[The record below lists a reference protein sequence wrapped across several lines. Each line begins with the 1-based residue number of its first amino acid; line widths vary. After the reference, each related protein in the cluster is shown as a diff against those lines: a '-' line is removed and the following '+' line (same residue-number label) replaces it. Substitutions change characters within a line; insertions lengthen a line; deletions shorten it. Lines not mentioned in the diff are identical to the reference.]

1 MDARQCA
8 IAETMPKK
16 KLAAWD
22 EFDEVESDPSLNLK
36 MSRMECRHCKSSV
49 SKSVNRLLS
58 HLRSCPK
65 YTGEL
70 PAPGDDDLAAADED
84 AKNDPLAAVRRAID
98 HTLLKADA
106 TPDEIAVLCKEAFDN
121 SFCSVCV
128 NSVYAGF
135 ARETLDGLERHRKQR
150 PQPRVKV
157 CCVVGFPLGASTPE
171 TKAFEADECIRNGAE
186 EIDMVIAVGKL
197 KAGDHAHVLRDICA
211 VVSVCKRNH
220 ALCKVILE
228 TALLTEAEIE
238 AASKL
243 AIAAGADFIKT
254 STGFSTR
261 GASVVDVRL
270 MASLALPHGV
280 QVKASGG
287 IRSLEDA
294 EIMMEAGATR
304 LGTSSGVKMIKGTPN
319 ASATY

>member
-1 MDARQCA
+1 
-8 IAETMPKK
+8 MPKK

-22 EFDEVESDPSLNLK
+22 EFDEIESDPSLNLK
-36 MSRMECRHCKSSV
+36 MSRMECKHCKSSV

-70 PAPGDDDLAAADED
+70 PAPGDDEVDGADD
-84 AKNDPLAAVRRAID
+84 TKNDPLASIRRAID

-106 TPDEIAVLCKEAFDN
+106 TPEEISTLCKEAYEH

-128 NSVYAGF
+128 NSVYASH
-135 ARETLDGLERHRKQR
+135 AREVLDGLERNRKRQ
-150 PQPRVKV
+150 QPRVKV
-157 CCVVGFPLGASTPE
+157 CCVVGFPLGASTSE
-171 TKAFEADECIRNGAE
+171 TKAFEADECIRHGAE
-186 EIDMVIAVGKL
+186 EIDMVIPVGKL
-197 KAGDHAHVLRDICA
+197 KAGDHAYVLRDIWYATRLALA
-211 VVSVCKRNH
+211 VVSVCKRNN

-238 AASKL
+238 VASKL
-243 AIAAGADFIKT
+243 SISAGADFIKT

-270 MASLALPHGV
+270 MAQLALPHGV

-304 LGTSSGVKMIKGTPN
+304 LGTSSGVKMIKGTAT
-319 ASATY
+319 ASAAPSTY